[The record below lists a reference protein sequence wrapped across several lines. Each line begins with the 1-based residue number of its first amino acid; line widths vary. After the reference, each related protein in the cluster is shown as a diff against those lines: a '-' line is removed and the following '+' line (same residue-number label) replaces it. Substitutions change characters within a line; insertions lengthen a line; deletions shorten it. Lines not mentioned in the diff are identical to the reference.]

1 MYFLNNKINIKIFK
15 ISVIIFLFFNANL
28 FSKEL
33 SKELS
38 KDISKEI
45 VIKVGNENVSYQE
58 LQRAFQK
65 NMNRKNDNL
74 FNVKKDSLSK
84 FVDLY
89 SNYKLKV
96 LDAKDK
102 GYDLDESVLKEFASQ
117 RKLLAE
123 SFLFEKNILDK
134 NIETY
139 LKRRENEL
147 QMSIILI
154 NFDMTNPNSDK
165 EVFRKKANEAI
176 SKLKDGKSFE
186 EVCKEYCGDEELKK
200 NGGFIKTFIT
210 SCDKIQ
216 RPIEEA
222 LYSLK
227 PGEYYPDYIETNFG
241 IVIVKL
247 MSYEKRKFVKAKH
260 ILISKLNELDDE
272 RINKKA
278 DSLLKLIKSGVSFER
293 VAEENS
299 DDIQSAIYGGYL
311 GELYSR
317 STGMH
322 TSTNKL
328 NDDFVEALYNLKDN
342 EVSQKVKTEF
352 GIHIIK
358 RDSTFDIPKEY
369 DLDDITKKY
378 KRLYFEEDKQKYL
391 DKLSK
396 ENNFIIDELNFN
408 KLLSNLDSTK
418 TNLDPVFAKLKDSQI
433 KNYVIISNKD
443 KKWTIEDLVDFSLK
457 NENRLK
463 GTSTNKEGLNKS
475 IKKMIEGEMIEISS
489 KNLENE
495 FDEFKNLT
503 RDFFEG
509 ILLFKVENENVWEKL
524 KFDTLIARKYYD
536 STKTNYFTDK
546 MYDVTEIF
554 VMNDSIAI
562 EIYNKA
568 NKGEDFSKL
577 ASEYTLRPGLREKN
591 GELGLISA
599 KRSKYAQ
606 ILNQKNYQKNE
617 ILNPI
622 TFENGYVVLKINSV
636 VEPKQKT
643 FEESINDISS
653 EVQNIVRQNLLTQWL
668 NIVKTKHKVEI
679 DWDKLEKINKT
690 LSSKKI
696 NKL

>member
-1 MYFLNNKINIKIFK
+1 MYSVKNKANNKNFMFIP
-15 ISVIIFLFFNANL
+15 IIFLLFNMNL
-28 FSKEL
+28 FTKDNI
-33 SKELS
+33 
-38 KDISKEI
+38 KDITNET
-45 VIKVGNENVSYQE
+45 VIKVGNENVTYQE

-65 NMNRKNDNL
+65 NMNRKNDKL
-74 FNVKKDSLSK
+74 FNVNKDSLNK
-84 FVDLY
+84 FVGLY

-96 LDAKDK
+96 LDAIDK
-102 GYDLDESVLKEFASQ
+102 KYNEDESVIKEFNSQ

-123 SFLFEKNILDK
+123 SFLFEKNVLDK

-139 LKRRENEL
+139 LKRRENEV
-147 QMSIILI
+147 QMAIILI
-154 NFDMTNPNSDK
+154 NFDMSNPNADK
-165 EVFRKKANEAI
+165 EIFRQKAREAI
-176 SKLKDGKSFE
+176 TKLKSGEKFE
-186 EVCKEYCGDEELKK
+186 DVCKEYCLDEELKN

-222 LYSLK
+222 LYSIK
-227 PGEYYPDYIETNFG
+227 PGEYYPDIIETNFG

-272 RINKKA
+272 RINRKA
-278 DSLLKLIKSGVSFER
+278 DSLLKLIKSGKSFER
-293 VAEENS
+293 MAEENS

-317 STGMH
+317 STGMQI
-322 TSTNKL
+322 STNKL
-328 NDDFVEALYNLKDN
+328 NDDFVEALFNLKDN

-369 DLDDITKKY
+369 DLDDISKKY
-378 KRLYFEEDKQKYL
+378 KRLYYDEDKQKFL

-396 ENNFIIDELNFN
+396 ELNFKIDELNFN
-408 KLLSNLDSTK
+408 KLLSKLDTTK
-418 TNLDPVFAKLKDSQI
+418 TNLDPSFAKLKEEDI
-433 KNYVIISNKD
+433 KSHIIISNKD
-443 KKWTIEDLVDFSLK
+443 KKWTIEDLIDFSLK

-463 GTSTNKEGLNKS
+463 GTATNKEGLNKS
-475 IKKMIEGEMIEISS
+475 IKKMIEGEIIEISS

-495 FDEFKNLT
+495 FEEFRSLS

-536 STKTNYFTDK
+536 STKTNYFSDK

-554 VMNDSIAI
+554 VMNDSIAN

-568 NKGEDFSKL
+568 NKGENFAQL

-591 GELGLISA
+591 GELGLLSA

-606 ILNQKNYQKNE
+606 ILNQKKYTQNE
-617 ILNPI
+617 IMNPI
-622 TFENGYVVLKINSV
+622 TFENGYVILKINSV

-643 FEESINDISS
+643 FEEAINDISS
-653 EVQNIVRQNLLTQWL
+653 EVQNIVRQNLLNQWL
-668 NIVKTKHKVEI
+668 SGVRNKHKVEV
-679 DWDKLEKINKT
+679 DWDKLEMINKT
-690 LSSKKI
+690 LSAKSK
-696 NKL
+696 

>member
-1 MYFLNNKINIKIFK
+1 MYSVKNKANNKNFMFIP
-15 ISVIIFLFFNANL
+15 IIFLLFNMNL
-28 FSKEL
+28 FTKDNI
-33 SKELS
+33 
-38 KDISKEI
+38 KDITKET
-45 VIKVGNENVSYQE
+45 VIKVGNENITYQE

-65 NMNRKNDNL
+65 NMNRKNDKL
-74 FNVKKDSLSK
+74 FNVNKDSLNK
-84 FVDLY
+84 FVGLY

-96 LDAKDK
+96 LDAIDK
-102 GYDLDESVLKEFASQ
+102 KYNEDESVIKEFNSQ

-123 SFLFEKNILDK
+123 SFLFEKNVLDK

-139 LKRRENEL
+139 LKRRENEV
-147 QMSIILI
+147 QMAIILI
-154 NFDMTNPNSDK
+154 NFDMTNPNADK
-165 EVFRKKANEAI
+165 EIFRQKAREAI
-176 SKLKDGKSFE
+176 TKLKSGEKFE
-186 EVCKEYCGDEELKK
+186 DVCKEYCLDEELKN

-222 LYSLK
+222 LYSIK
-227 PGEYYPDYIETNFG
+227 PGEYYPDIIETNFG

-272 RINKKA
+272 RINRKA
-278 DSLLKLIKSGVSFER
+278 DSLLKLIKSGKSFER
-293 VAEENS
+293 MAEENS

-317 STGMH
+317 STGMQ

-328 NDDFVEALYNLKDN
+328 NDDFVEALFNLKDN

-369 DLDDITKKY
+369 DLDDISKKY
-378 KRLYFEEDKQKYL
+378 KRLYYDEDKQKFL

-396 ENNFIIDELNFN
+396 ELNFKIDELNFN
-408 KLLSNLDSTK
+408 KLLSKLDTTK
-418 TNLDPVFAKLKDSQI
+418 TNLDPSFAKLKEDDI
-433 KNYVIISNKD
+433 KSYVIISNKD
-443 KKWTIEDLVDFSLK
+443 KKWTIEELIDFSLK

-463 GTSTNKEGLNKS
+463 GTATNKEGLNKS
-475 IKKMIEGEMIEISS
+475 IKKMIEGEIIEISS

-495 FDEFKNLT
+495 FEEFRSLS

-536 STKTNYFTDK
+536 STKTNYFSDK
-546 MYDVTEIF
+546 MYDVSEIF
-554 VMNDSIAI
+554 VMNDSIAN

-568 NKGEDFSKL
+568 NKGENFAQL

-591 GELGLISA
+591 GELGLLSA

-606 ILNQKNYQKNE
+606 ILNQKNYTQNE
-617 ILNPI
+617 IMNPI
-622 TFENGYVVLKINSV
+622 TFENGYVILKINSV

-643 FEESINDISS
+643 FEEAINDISS
-653 EVQNIVRQNLLTQWL
+653 EVQNIVRQNLLNQWL
-668 NIVKTKHKVEI
+668 SGVRNKHKVEV
-679 DWDKLEKINKT
+679 DWDKLEIINKT
-690 LSSKKI
+690 LSAKSK
-696 NKL
+696 